1 MLYNQV
7 EDLTLPTRMASLLCA
22 CAAVAM
28 LPASSVPPMNTRR
41 PYLLANANIT
51 PVFRGEYFGE

>member
-1 MLYNQV
+1 
-7 EDLTLPTRMASLLCA
+7 MASLLCA

-28 LPASSVPPMNTRR
+28 LPASSVPPMNTRK